1 MPEKVLIL
9 GGTGDARA
17 LAAELHDAGTD
28 VTSSLAGR
36 VADPNLP
43 PGRTRIGGFG
53 GPDGLARYLTEHRI
67 DRVIDATH
75 PFATRIS
82 ENAISACAAARV
94 PLQRLERPGF
104 DAHPDDTWVDTLAEA
119 AAHCRGRVLLTTGRQ
134 GIAAFRD
141 TDAWLLIRCI
151 TAPDGPLP
159 RHRALL
165 LQRGPFTLEHER
177 ALLRHHRID
186 MLITKDSGGPAPKL
200 DAARERGLPIV
211 MVRRPA

>member
-119 AAHCRGRVLLTTGRQ
+119 AA
-134 GIAAFRD
+134 
-141 TDAWLLIRCI
+141 
-151 TAPDGPLP
+151 PDGPLP